1 MSRFQVVVR
10 HLQQLQQYLQ
20 RLYALQ
26 SLTREEVLTDW
37 RAQSQVER
45 NLQLAIEVVISV
57 AEQMVALLNLPTPES
72 AGAAIAAIAQAGV
85 ISSDLGRDLEM
96 AVGFRN
102 ILVHNYMEI
111 DYELVYKALQ
121 ENLGQFERF
130 IEQVARF
137 IHEQRG

>member
-1 MSRFQVVVR
+1 MNRFQVVVQ

-57 AEQMVALLNLPTPES
+57 AEQMVALLGLPTPES
-72 AGAAIAAIAQAGV
+72 AGAAIATIAQAGV
-85 ISSDLGRDLEM
+85 ISPDLGKNLEL

-111 DYELVYKALQ
+111 DYELVYEALQ
-121 ENLGQFERF
+121 ENLGQFEQF
-130 IEQVARF
+130 IEQVTRF
-137 IHEQRG
+137 IHKQRG